1 MKKITKEALKAMLS
15 KKSGWNMLN
24 DGVKNLL
31 LDVVLKHVTTGK
43 WENGNPK
50 DVFRAVGCYCVRYQ
64 NGMWWHYDLVN
75 KTWF

>member
-31 LDVVLKHVTTGK
+31 LNGKMGIRKTSSGLMAATVCAIKMVCGGITTWSTRRG
-43 WENGNPK
+43 
-50 DVFRAVGCYCVRYQ
+50 FRKG
-64 NGMWWHYDLVN
+64 
-75 KTWF
+75 

>member
-43 WENGNPK
+43 WESERRLPG
-50 DVFRAVGCYCVRYQ
+50 
-64 NGMWWHYDLVN
+64 
-75 KTWF
+75 